1 MRPIRSTFL
10 ALLCVVPTALAGA
23 PAAHA
28 DAFTDVFK
36 AYSKT
41 GTISP
46 CAFTAAQLT
55 KAKGQIPNDY
65 EQYAPDFKD
74 AIDAAAKARAGGACK
89 KKPSAVAA
97 PAPAAGT
104 ASPSS
109 GGGTPGPGVTPAPA
123 APKATATPATAG
135 SPAQTPAPVAA
146 TPQPAPAA
154 RPAPA
159 VADGAI
165 LTAASSTQDNGGDL
179 PAPLVALAFVA
190 LLAALVTAALAAA
203 RWWAVDAPWMQRS
216 RHATAE
222 AGWRTSAAW
231 AEFTDWL
238 RLGR

>member
-1 MRPIRSTFL
+1 MAPM
-10 ALLCVVPTALAGA
+10 ALAGA

-36 AYSKT
+36 AYAKT
-41 GTISP
+41 GTINP
-46 CAFTAAQLT
+46 CTFTAAQLT

-74 AIDAAAKARAGGACK
+74 AIDAAAKARAGGACEEE
-89 KKPSAVAA
+89 PSAVTA
-97 PAPAAGT
+97 PPASGT
-104 ASPSS
+104 GSPS
-109 GGGTPGPGVTPAPA
+109 GGDGTSGPGATTAPV
-123 APKATATPATAG
+123 APKATATPKAIAT
-135 SPAQTPAPVAA
+135 PTPAPATT
-146 TPQPAPAA
+146 TPQPAPTAS
-154 RPAPA
+154 PAPA